1 MIITR
6 KPLLFAGVSCYFG
19 ENEENENQSLK
30 AVPDFNIIRLVQ
42 KFAAMEMDRMQ
53 TDMTVGKPMKMI
65 VDFTIPVF
73 IGGVFQQFYNMMDAV
88 IVGKFVGTKALAAVG
103 ATGTIMFLIL
113 GFLMGLTAGFTVL
126 TAQKFGAGRM
136 DEVRQTVGNAAI
148 LSGIV
153 SIVMTAASLL
163 FMRKLLVFMKT
174 PEDIFRDAYS
184 YIMIICGGIFAQV
197 LYNILASILRALG
210 NSRTPLYFLVFSALL
225 NVVLDLVFIITFHMG
240 VSGAAWAT
248 VISQGVSGI
257 LCLVYIVK
265 DVPELHLEK
274 EDWKLQK
281 SVTVN
286 QLSVGFP
293 MGIQY
298 SITAIGTM
306 MVQTSLNL
314 LGSYAVAAYTAGV
327 KIESIFS
334 QAFVAIGTTMA
345 TYNAQ
350 NIGAGRLD
358 RVKEGFRASHILGM
372 TYAVVSGVILAF
384 WGKELA
390 YLFIS
395 DNAAEVIPMVDRYL
409 KCVAAFFLPLHLV
422 NDLRNGIQG
431 MGYGI
436 LPMMAGVAELSGR
449 AVTALIAGHKKN
461 YFIACLASPMAWFV
475 AAALLVL
482 MYFYVMKDMGR
493 KLNPIRNESNSE
505 KNKKKNRGY
514 NMH

>member
-1 MIITR
+1 
-6 KPLLFAGVSCYFG
+6 
-19 ENEENENQSLK
+19 
-30 AVPDFNIIRLVQ
+30 
-42 KFAAMEMDRMQ
+42 MEMDRMQ

-65 VDFTIPVF
+65 LDFTVPVF

-153 SIVMTAASLL
+153 SVIMTAASML
-163 FMRKLLVFMKT
+163 FMKKILMIMNT
-174 PEDIFRDAYS
+174 PEDIFTDAYG

-210 NSRTPLYFLVFSALL
+210 NSRTPLYFLIFSALL
-225 NVVLDLVFIITFHMG
+225 NVVLDLVFIMVFHMG

-248 VISQGVSGI
+248 VISQGVSGV

-265 DVPELHLEK
+265 FVPELHLEK
-274 EDWKLQK
+274 DDWRLRKGI
-281 SVTVN
+281 TMN
-286 QLSVGFP
+286 QLSIGFP

-314 LGSYAVAAYTAGV
+314 LGSYAVAAYTAGT
-327 KIESIFS
+327 KIENIFS

-358 RVKEGFRASHILGM
+358 RVKEGFRASHILGV
-372 TYAVVSGVILAF
+372 TYAVVTGLILAF
-384 WGKELA
+384 LGKNFA

-409 KCVAAFFLPLHLV
+409 KCVAAFFVPLHLV

-436 LPMMAGVAELSGR
+436 LPMLAGVAELTGR
-449 AVTALIAGHKKN
+449 GITALIAGHQKS
-461 YFIACLASPMAWFV
+461 YFMACLASPMAWIV
-475 AAALLVL
+475 ASALLVF
-482 MYFYVMKDMGR
+482 MYFFVMKDMGR
-493 KLNPIRNESNSE
+493 KLNLIQE
-505 KNKKKNRGY
+505 KANFKRE
-514 NMH
+514 